1 MVFLEVSLIII
12 GELPL
17 MIKKK
22 EDQKKN
28 TQKPFFSTFFND
40 LDTQMKGFAQ
50 ELKSSKE
57 TEEDNKKVS

>member
-1 MVFLEVSLIII
+1 
-12 GELPL
+12 

-22 EDQKKN
+22 EDSKKN
-28 TQKPFFSTFFND
+28 TQKRFFSTFFND